1 MEKVKPNTMSNKAMN
16 EKDLTPLSHND
27 PEVSGQAHGSPSW
40 DKAEE
45 SRLLWKMDLMILPAL
60 FVFYTLSFL
69 DRINI
74 GNAAIEGL
82 NEDLG
87 LNLFYG
93 FYIIMEVPSNMI
105 LKNARPSLY
114 LPTLMFGWGIITL
127 CMGFLSSYQAFY
139 GLRLLLGFLEA
150 GLVPGIIYVT
160 SMYYRRHEYQKRF
173 SLIFVATSVGG
184 GFGGL
189 LAYAIANLS
198 GSSGYAGWRWI
209 YIIEGSVTCFIAA
222 LAPLILVDWPDK
234 CRFFSP
240 AEREL
245 IHLRLIDD
253 GGEFRM
259 DTLDRHAAKRIVLD
273 WKIYL
278 GSLTCMGLTTST
290 LAISVFLPVVLSEFG
305 WKASEA
311 QIHTIPIYM
320 FTLVLTL
327 LLSWISDRIKHRYG
341 FIMLCCV
348 MATIGYGMLL
358 NSEHLSRGTKY
369 GACFLIAG
377 GGLCSGPITIVFLSN
392 NLAGHWKRSV
402 GSAILVSFSGIAG
415 IIGTLMFLNSQKPLY
430 HTGFATGLGMAWL
443 SGFSATIMV
452 TGMWIE
458 NRKRDRGERNDR
470 LSWPEEILI
479 NLGDYH
485 PGFRYTL

>member
-1 MEKVKPNTMSNKAMN
+1 MEKVKTNTMSNKAMN
-16 EKDLTPLSHND
+16 EKDLTLLSNND
-27 PEVSGQAHGSPSW
+27 PEVSGQSHDSPSW
-40 DKAEE
+40 DKAAE

-74 GNAAIEGL
+74 GNAAIEGM
-82 NEDLG
+82 NEELG
-87 LNLFYG
+87 LNVGNRFN
-93 FYIIMEVPSNMI
+93 ISI
-105 LKNARPSLY
+105 LAR
-114 LPTLMFGWGIITL
+114 IITL
-127 CMGFLSSYQAFY
+127 CKGFVSSYQAFY
-139 GLRLLLGFLEA
+139 GLRLLLGFFEA

-173 SLIFVATSVGG
+173 SLMFVATSVGG

-189 LAYAIANLS
+189 LAYAIAKLS

-259 DTLDRHAAKRIVLD
+259 DTLDRRAAKRIVLD